1 LQAKASLEK
10 ERSEK
15 ERLKK
20 ERSGKKRLDKEH
32 SEKGRLDKE
41 RAEKERL
48 DKERAEQERIDKERA
63 EQERIDKERA
73 EAARAQL
80 ERLANISKQSIQL
93 DYLDIQEFRDQ
104 QRIQAHAQRTNREVS
119 KPPVEI
125 PFTKKAIPVVAPE
138 VSKSPVE
145 IPFTKKAI
153 PVVAPKVFPPG
164 TRDPVRDN
172 VAFKAANPLSSD
184 DSFDPL
190 NVFPMKVRVVFRPV
204 LE

>member
-20 ERSGKKRLDKEH
+20 ERSEKKRLDKEH
-32 SEKGRLDKE
+32 SEKGRL
-41 RAEKERL
+41 
-48 DKERAEQERIDKERA
+48 DKERA

-104 QRIQAHAQRTNREVS
+104 QRIQAHAQSTNREVS

-125 PFTKKAIPVVAPE
+125 PFTKKAIPVVAP
-138 VSKSPVE
+138 
-145 IPFTKKAI
+145 
-153 PVVAPKVFPPG
+153 KVFPPG
-164 TRDPVRDN
+164 NRDPVRDN
-172 VAFKAANPLSSD
+172 AAFKAANPLSSD